1 MVEKA
6 SYVLSTYSFLISYS
20 QEELLN
26 VGYQSR
32 NGNPIPSFDE
42 NLLIGLCSE
51 AQQIFENESNIL
63 EIEGDL
69 IIVGDI
75 HGSLH
80 DLLRILH
87 LIFEGRSKVL
97 FLGDYVDRGNFSLE
111 CITLLFSLKVMYP
124 DIVYLLRGNHEFD
137 SICSQYG
144 FKDEILN
151 YQNPKQF
158 EDDLYGICNSY
169 QKCDD
174 RYKYS
179 ESLYNAF
186 IQAFSY
192 LPLCAIVNKTTF
204 CVHGGLSPKLNLID
218 NINEIKRPIN
228 YLEESDLLADL
239 IWSDPSS
246 NTNGSFDENPR
257 GFGYLFNR
265 EAVCKFLKNNSFN
278 RIIRAHECVNK
289 GSLQNFDGKC
299 ITVFSASSYGKFL
312 GNSSSVLRLFQSDDS
327 IGALT
332 FLPIRRLQKN
342 EALYYKV
349 QPLNT
354 NENKNRVCFSL
365 LHPIL
370 ISNCLAS
377 RLISNKNVRQIKK
390 SKRISF
396 QTSSLLPAPLIKP
409 KFVTNSRKS
418 YPYLKNSV
426 LIKSASTNKYDNE
439 IIMNN
444 ENNDDHQN
452 NNILY

>member
-1 MVEKA
+1 MHHIIIFIK
-6 SYVLSTYSFLISYS
+6 SYV
-20 QEELLN
+20 
-26 VGYQSR
+26 SR
-32 NGNPIPSFDE
+32 
-42 NLLIGLCSE
+42 
-51 AQQIFENESNIL
+51 
-63 EIEGDL
+63 
-69 IIVGDI
+69 
-75 HGSLH
+75 
-80 DLLRILH
+80 
-87 LIFEGRSKVL
+87 
-97 FLGDYVDRGNFSLE
+97 
-111 CITLLFSLKVMYP
+111 
-124 DIVYLLRGNHEFD
+124 YLLRGNHEFD

-192 LPLCAIVNKTTF
+192 LPICTIVNKTTF

-228 YLEESDLLADL
+228 YLEESELLADL

-246 NTNGSFDENPR
+246 NTDGLFDENPR

-265 EAVCKFLKNNSFN
+265 EAVCNFLKNNSFN

-327 IGALT
+327 IRALT

-370 ISNCLAS
+370 ISKCLAS

-452 NNILY
+452 SNILY